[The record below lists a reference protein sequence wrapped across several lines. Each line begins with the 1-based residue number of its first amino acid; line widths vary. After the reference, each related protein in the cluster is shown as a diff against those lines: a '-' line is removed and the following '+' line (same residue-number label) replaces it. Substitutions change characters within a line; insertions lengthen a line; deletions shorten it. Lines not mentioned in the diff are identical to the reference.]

1 MGVFTVARFVY
12 EDIREHTSKCDKR
25 FAPMRRNMKVN
36 EAKIGMLMETR
47 KKVYVIELKVKG
59 KSV

>member
-1 MGVFTVARFVY
+1 
-12 EDIREHTSKCDKR
+12 
-25 FAPMRRNMKVN
+25 MKVN

-59 KSV
+59 RSA